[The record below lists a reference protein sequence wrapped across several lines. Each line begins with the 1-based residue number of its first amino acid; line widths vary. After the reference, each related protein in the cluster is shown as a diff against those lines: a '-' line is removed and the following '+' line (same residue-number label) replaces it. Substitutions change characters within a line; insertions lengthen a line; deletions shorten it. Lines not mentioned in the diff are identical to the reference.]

1 MSTLSLVLII
11 GAVLVVGAA
20 VAFLFSGQIVGTF
33 LANSSWRQQMRSIS
47 SAQRASADVST
58 ETANL
63 AAGKRFVN
71 ALEENEAV
79 EKVADTVLTLR
90 KRLKYSQLTHIPPF
104 AFSLAQILLSL
115 GAFLITRQYFDVVL
129 QFMSLLTGPLFMN
142 WLLTMK
148 MDRRFNQFDADYP
161 QFLLSL
167 AGLLKTGLNPIQG
180 LQSAAEGLEE
190 TSLVRSEVQLM
201 LERLKLGVPEERSVG
216 SFGEDI
222 YHPEIELFVQALILS
237 RRVGGNLS
245 DTLDRLSRQ
254 VRKRQYFR
262 KSAVAAVGLQR
273 GSIWFILAILAALEG
288 YLYISWPACV
298 TVPWTHPIGR
308 PVCQAGLIG
317 IILGLFWVR
326 QVTKIK
332 V

>member
-1 MSTLSLVLII
+1 VVVVI
-11 GAVLVVGAA
+11 AV
-20 VAFLFSGQIVGTF
+20 LFSGQFFGAF
-33 LANSSWRQQMRSIS
+33 LANSSWRQQMRAMS
-47 SAQRASADVST
+47 SAQRAASNLT
-58 ETANL
+58 TTAMDGV
-63 AAGKRFVN
+63 AERRIVDP
-71 ALEENEAV
+71 LEEAEAV

-90 KRLKYSQLTHIPPF
+90 KKLKYSQLTHIPPF
-104 AFSLAQILLSL
+104 AFSLAQILISL
-115 GAFLITRQYFDVVL
+115 AAFLVTRQYFDTVL

-148 MDRRFNQFDADYP
+148 MERRSNAFDADYP

-180 LQSAAEGLEE
+180 LQAAAEGLEE
-190 TSLVRSEVQLM
+190 SSLVRSEVQLM

-216 SFGEDI
+216 SFGEDV

-245 DTLDRLSRQ
+245 DTLDRLSKQ

-273 GSIWFILAILAALEG
+273 GSIWFILFILASLEI
-288 YLYISWPACV
+288 YLFFSWRECV
-298 TVPWTHPIGR
+298 VVPWTHPIGR

>member
-1 MSTLSLVLII
+1 
-11 GAVLVVGAA
+11 
-20 VAFLFSGQIVGTF
+20 
-33 LANSSWRQQMRSIS
+33 
-47 SAQRASADVST
+47 
-58 ETANL
+58 
-63 AAGKRFVN
+63 
-71 ALEENEAV
+71 
-79 EKVADTVLTLR
+79 
-90 KRLKYSQLTHIPPF
+90 
-104 AFSLAQILLSL
+104 LAQILISL
-115 GAFLITRQYFDVVL
+115 AAFLVTRQYFDTVL

-148 MDRRFNQFDADYP
+148 MERRSNAFDADYP

-180 LQSAAEGLEE
+180 LQAAAEGLEE
-190 TSLVRSEVQLM
+190 SSLVRSEVQLM

-216 SFGEDI
+216 SFGEDV

-245 DTLDRLSRQ
+245 DTLDRLSKQ

-273 GSIWFILAILAALEG
+273 GSIWFILFILASLEI
-288 YLYISWPACV
+288 YLFFSWRECV
-298 TVPWTHPIGR
+298 VVPWTHPIGR

>member
-1 MSTLSLVLII
+1 MNTLPLVLVII
-11 GAVLVVGAA
+11 AVLVAGAA
-20 VAFLFSGQIVGTF
+20 AAMLFSGRFFGTF
-33 LANSSWRQQMRSIS
+33 LANSSWRQQMRAMS
-47 SAQRASADVST
+47 SAQRSSAD
-58 ETANL
+58 L
-63 AAGKRFVN
+63 ATKTNDVVADRRIIDG
-71 ALEENEAV
+71 LEEGEV
-79 EKVADTVLTLR
+79 IEKVADTVLTLR
-90 KRLKYSQLTHIPPF
+90 KKLKYSQLTHIPPF
-104 AFSLAQILLSL
+104 AFSLAQILISL
-115 GAFLITRQYFDVVL
+115 AAFLITRQYLDIVL

-180 LQSAAEGLEE
+180 LQAAAEGLEE
-190 TSLVRSEVQLM
+190 SSLVRSEVQLM

-245 DTLDRLSRQ
+245 DTLDRLSKQ

-273 GSIWFILAILAALEG
+273 GSIWFILLILASLEL
-288 YLYISWPACV
+288 YLFISWRECV
-298 TVPWTHPIGR
+298 VLPWTHPIGR